1 MTTVPTVAPLNVD
14 IAAPE
19 FKDDRVRANYHANMM
34 LGKFYALMCLN
45 VNIFNP
51 QQTTKHRHARVPM
64 ADINTFQLV
73 AGYNAINELRKALE
87 VPETP
92 TYSHHRKQFI
102 LSYDNEV
109 PYGSS
114 ALDSNTNKT
123 GGKMPNNT
131 DHFVVPSQAVG
142 KQVFIFWTSYLGV
155 DPTLCDDMVREI
167 LNEQFTTLKTKSDMK
182 HVIVIMTT
190 AMHRFYSKYIPDFD
204 TNFAS
209 VHVQDNMYS
218 FFTSM
223 YLGYN
228 EKSIPIKYRDTI
240 TSNLPIDNIQFR
252 LVQGSQIFDFRGSEP
267 GKTKYYEIKTTSE
280 NTDGTLYFLVK
291 LSDPETLPVL
301 TLKSGENIPITI
313 VDMPNAPALIE
324 AIVDNDGID
333 RIKKQFT
340 KQGTINEKLMLPV
353 LKEYFN
359 TIDAARKYV
368 SMETL
373 LALFLTQEP
382 TSPDTKILIDHA
394 KMLQEQ
400 MYNIITYYIA
410 QYQRSIRTTPSK
422 PLYTAMPLTAA
433 PSFGFVDRQYT
444 CPASSFD
451 DEDPPS
457 LPPSLPLT
465 LVATP
470 TRFA

>member
-1 MTTVPTVAPLNVD
+1 MTTVPTVAPLVD

-19 FKDDRVRANYHANMM
+19 FKDDGVREKYHANMM
-34 LGKFYALMCLN
+34 LGKLYALIYLN
-45 VNIFNP
+45 VKIINP
-51 QQTTKHRHARVPM
+51 QRTTKHRHARVPM

-73 AGYNAINELRKALE
+73 AGYNAIDGLRKALE
-87 VPETP
+87 APETP

-102 LSYDNEV
+102 LSFDNEI

-114 ALDSNTNKT
+114 APDSDTNKT
-123 GGKMPNNT
+123 GGKMPKNT
-131 DHFVVPSQAVG
+131 DHFVVPSQAAG

-155 DPTLCDDMVREI
+155 DPALCESMIREI
-167 LNEQFTTLKTKSDMK
+167 LNERFSSLKTESDMK
-182 HVIVIMTT
+182 HLIVIMTT
-190 AMHRFYSKYIPDFD
+190 DMHRFYTKYIPDFD
-204 TNFAS
+204 TNFAE

-228 EKSIPIKYRDTI
+228 EKSIPIEYRNTF
-240 TSNLPIDNIQFR
+240 TSNLPIDDIQFC
-252 LVQGSQIFDFRGSEP
+252 LVKGSQVFDFRGSEP

-280 NTDGTLYFLVK
+280 ITDGTLYFLVK
-291 LSDPETLPVL
+291 LTDPETPPVL

-324 AIVDNDGID
+324 AIVDNDGIN

-340 KQGTINEKLMLPV
+340 KNGTINEKLMLPV
-353 LKEYFN
+353 LKEYFS

-368 SMETL
+368 SMDTL
-373 LALFLTQEP
+373 LALFLTQKP
-382 TSPDTKILIDHA
+382 TSPDTEILIDHA

-400 MYNIITYYIA
+400 MYNIITFYIA
-410 QYQRSIRTTPSK
+410 QYQRSIRTTPTKTS
-422 PLYTAMPLTAA
+422 YAAMPLTTAG
-433 PSFGFVDRQYT
+433 SFGFAERQYT
-444 CPASSFD
+444 CPAND
-451 DEDPPS
+451 DDVPPPPPPS
-457 LPPSLPLT
+457 CLPLS